1 MKRPMADP
9 NEHLALADWRRRVF
23 AMYDALRRDT
33 RAGPMRVVAF
43 RAAKD
48 RLFAEH
54 PSSPIPAERRHLFR
68 GLAYWRH
75 DPAFRFVV
83 PFEPDSDAPGVEI
96 PRSSG
101 EVGFAF
107 RRIGR
112 VSFDV
117 AGKACSLGVYW
128 IEGYAGGIFIPFR
141 DETSGTAT
149 YGGGRYMWDSIKG
162 ADLGSED
169 GRLVIDF
176 NYAYHPSCVYDAR
189 WSCPLPPPENR
200 LPVAVEAGERLSPEL
215 AARLAEAEKVA
226 AHAPADE
233 SAAEEDSEEEA
244 AESAA

>member
-128 IEGYAGGIFIPFR
+128 IEGYAGGLFVAFR
-141 DETSGTAT
+141 DATSGRQT
-149 YGGGRYMWDSIKG
+149 YGAGRYLLDTMKSADHGLTDDG
-162 ADLGSED
+162 AL
-169 GRLVIDF
+169 LLDF
-176 NYAYHPSCVYDAR
+176 NLAYHPSCAYDPR
-189 WSCPLPPPENR
+189 WSCPLAPREAW
-200 LPVAVEAGERLSPEL
+200 LTVPVPVGERL
-215 AARLAEAEKVA
+215 RG
-226 AHAPADE
+226 
-233 SAAEEDSEEEA
+233 
-244 AESAA
+244 